1 MGLRLKQ
8 LDGTSAEMDMTP
20 MIDMTFQLIAFF
32 MMLINFSQSETDRRI
47 ELPLSALA
55 IPVED
60 SDDHNFITL
69 HVDDKND
76 TIVMAADAYTIES
89 LDGALAKRRNELET
103 IDKLDTQKTRIIIRA
118 DAKAPTGLVQE
129 VIGVCQKNRFENFKL
144 RAEQDR
150 KNN

>member
-1 MGLRLKQ
+1 MGLSLKKV
-8 LDGTSAEMDMTP
+8 DTSSAEMDMTP

-55 IPVED
+55 IPAAE

-69 HVDDKND
+69 HVDDKED
-76 TIVMAADAYTIES
+76 TIVMAADTYS
-89 LDGALAKRRNELET
+89 LTTLEGALAKRRSELEK
-103 IDKLDTQKTRIIIRA
+103 DGFDTQKTRIIIRA
-118 DAKAPTGLVQE
+118 DGKAPTGLIQE
-129 VIGVCQKNRFENFKL
+129 VIGLCQKTRFENFKL